1 MPTIG
6 ALWYLNMYLMV
17 DSSMSYTL
25 MSCVVLFVTA
35 RRGLGVILT
44 GRSYVCMSLLY
55 THTAGPG
62 T

>member
-1 MPTIG
+1 MPTMG
-6 ALWYLNMYLMV
+6 ALWYLKVYLTV

-25 MSCVVLFVTA
+25 MSCVVLFATA
-35 RRGLGVILT
+35 RRGLGVILV

>member
-1 MPTIG
+1 MKV
-6 ALWYLNMYLMV
+6 YLTV

-35 RRGLGVILT
+35 RRGLGVILV
-44 GRSYVCMSLLY
+44 GWSYVCMSLLY